1 MFGGGGETHEI
12 TPFSSETQAC
22 IDECNNTGEG
32 VKKLSEA
39 SRRMMGWGEPNKLI
53 LTEAETAKAMSESRR
68 TGNRAVR
75 IKTTKD
81 IRGHIVTLNGTF
93 RIDEPRKKPTKPK
106 PPKIVVA
113 KCGVVQSRE
122 CGKV

>member
-1 MFGGGGETHEI
+1 MFGWIKRMFGGGGETHEI
-12 TPFSSETQAC
+12 TPINC
-22 IDECNNTGEG
+22 G
-32 VKKLSEA
+32 VGRFAGSLLPD
-39 SRRMMGWGEPNKLI
+39 GWGAPNKLI

-93 RIDEPRKKPTKPK
+93 RIDEPRKKLPK
-106 PPKIVVA
+106 
-113 KCGVVQSRE
+113 QRSE
-122 CGKV
+122 